1 MCKTIPI
8 GTNLKC
14 EVCGTVFV
22 NTSKTKPR
30 TYCSDNCKDFSK
42 FLHAM
47 ERCLIQINFNNK
59 APNQVKGDLFRIANL
74 IKCN

>member
-8 GTNLKC
+8 GTELKC
-14 EVCGTVFV
+14 EVCGTSFI
-22 NTSKTKPR
+22 NLSKTKPR

-42 FLHAM
+42 YQHAM
-47 ERCLIQINFNNK
+47 ERCLIKINFNGKSSNM
-59 APNQVKGDLFRIANL
+59 VKGDLFRIANN